1 MHTYK
6 DLQLSWQLE
15 AMQALL
21 TSQSA
26 GVIAQLHM
34 NVTSCSLHKLF
45 LQTCHAVQTN
55 LLVVRQPL

>member
-45 LQTCHAVQTN
+45 SRPATLYKQTY
-55 LLVVRQPL
+55 